1 MNVMV
6 TPPLK
11 ELIRVAMS
19 GPKVTQLD
27 ISLVSVN
34 GLRVLTEVFFI

>member
-6 TPPLK
+6 TPSLK
-11 ELIRVAMS
+11 DSIRVERS